1 MTYEA
6 TRVVAAGWYEDPASS
21 AHVRWWNGL
30 AWTEHTTLKPTAP
43 PRPQPVAEQ
52 RYGDGFT
59 QQQNQQGWSG
69 GQTEGQQGSGQQGSG
84 QTQAQTPAAADQPAQ
99 TAQTA
104 GFDAGHAA
112 STAARIAEARAL
124 ERQYGISTEE
134 HDVIVR
140 SATEGSAQD
149 AGAGQFGGDHTDTGS
164 RRTSNW
170 HAESEHR
177 EPSERR
183 TATAS
188 SWLIALFPIL
198 TLVAAIAAAYVYFY
212 VSPDPSV
219 AGIPV
224 VAGVVLVPYLLCLI
238 WAFVDAGRLKAFGHS
253 PASGAFAILGPLVYL
268 IARRV
273 RVKGVGP
280 LVALIILTVAAVAAP
295 AAAIYTGATAPVTK
309 ALEIQQ
315 TIRTDLVGS
324 GRLASVTCPIFVE
337 SVVTGSFYTC
347 DGTLADG
354 TAKTVWVS
362 IDTSVGGF
370 SYALA
375 VK

>member
-1 MTYEA
+1 
-6 TRVVAAGWYEDPASS
+6 V
-21 AHVRWWNGL
+21 
-30 AWTEHTTLKPTAP
+30 
-43 PRPQPVAEQ
+43 

-59 QQQNQQGWSG
+59 QQQNQQGWSDNSHHG
-69 GQTEGQQGSGQQGSG
+69 LHDSGRPEHEASH
-84 QTQAQTPAAADQPAQ
+84 A
-99 TAQTA
+99 AQTA
-104 GFDAGHAA
+104 GYDDGYAASTAA

-140 SATEGSAQD
+140 SATEGSTQD
-149 AGAGQFGGDHTDTGS
+149 ADGGQYGSQYGSAHTDTGNTGT
-164 RRTSNW
+164 RRTSNY
-170 HAESEHR
+170 HGEADVR
-177 EPSERR
+177 EPAQRR

-188 SWLIALFPIL
+188 SWFIALYPIL
-198 TLVAAIAAAYVYFY
+198 TLVAAIAAAYYYFY
-212 VSPDPSV
+212 VSPEPTI
-219 AGIPV
+219 AGIPA
-224 VAGVVLVPYLLCLI
+224 VAGLLLVPYLLCLI
-238 WAFVDAGRLKAFGHS
+238 WAIADAVRLKSFGHK

-268 IARRV
+268 IARRA

-280 LVALIILTVAAVAAP
+280 LIALIVLTLAAVAVP
-295 AAAIYTGATAPVTK
+295 AAAVYTGAAAPVTK

-337 SVVTGSFYTC
+337 SITPGKFYTC

-362 IDTSVGGF
+362 IDTSAGGY

-375 VK
+375 IK

>member
-6 TRVVAAGWYEDPASS
+6 TRVVPAGWYEDPASS

-43 PRPQPVAEQ
+43 PRPQQPVAEQ

-59 QQQNQQGWSG
+59 HQQNQQGWLSDHTD
-69 GQTEGQQGSGQQGSG
+69 GQHATSDQGS
-84 QTQAQTPAAADQPAQ
+84 
-99 TAQTA
+99 TAPDA
-104 GFDAGHAA
+104 VDAGQAA

-149 AGAGQFGGDHTDTGS
+149 ASAGLYGASDATS
-164 RRTSNW
+164 RSRGTSNW
-170 HAESEHR
+170 HAEPESP
-177 EPSERR
+177 EPSARR

-188 SWLIALFPIL
+188 SWLIALYPVL
-198 TLVAAIAAAYVYFY
+198 TLVAAIAAAYVAFY
-212 VSPDPSV
+212 ISPEPAV

-224 VAGVVLVPYLLCLI
+224 VAGLVLVPYLLCLI
-238 WAFVDAGRLKAFGHS
+238 WAFVDASRLKSLGHS

-280 LVALIILTVAAVAAP
+280 LIALILLTLASVAVPAVA
-295 AAAIYTGATAPVTK
+295 ISSGATAPLAK
-309 ALEIQQ
+309 ALEVQQ
-315 TIRTDLVGS
+315 TIRADLVGS
-324 GRLASVTCPIFVE
+324 GRLASVSCPISVE
-337 SVVTGSFYTC
+337 SIQPGTLYTC

-362 IDTSVGGF
+362 IDTSAGGF